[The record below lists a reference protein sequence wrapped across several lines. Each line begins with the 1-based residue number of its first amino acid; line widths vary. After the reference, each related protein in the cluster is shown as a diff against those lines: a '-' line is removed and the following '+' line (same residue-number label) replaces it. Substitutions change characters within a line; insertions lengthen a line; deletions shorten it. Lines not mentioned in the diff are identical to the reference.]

1 MQMHPVKNLIVL
13 IHTHD
18 TWHVVAAI
26 DYRGVGTVETGG
38 KLKAVFRCRQPVLK
52 LLWIT
57 WLVMLNVDYKLSVFG
72 MQLASLKNKTVERVA
87 VEWVIIKVP
96 FLIVKG
102 HFPEFA
108 HWRHVI
114 QIEGDCVLVLA
125 RKRIAFRVLHA
136 K

>member
-1 MQMHPVKNLIVL
+1 MQRQAETNFIML

-38 KLKAVFRCRQPVLK
+38 KLETVFRGRQPVLK
-52 LLWIT
+52 LLRIT
-57 WLVMLNVDYKLSVFG
+57 WLVMLNVNYKLSVFS
-72 MQLASLKNKTVERVA
+72 MELTAIKHKAVERVA
-87 VEWVIIKVP
+87 VERVIVKVP

-102 HFPEFA
+102 HFPKFA

-114 QIEGDCVLVLA
+114 QIEGDCVFVLA
-125 RKRIAFRVLHA
+125 
-136 K
+136 